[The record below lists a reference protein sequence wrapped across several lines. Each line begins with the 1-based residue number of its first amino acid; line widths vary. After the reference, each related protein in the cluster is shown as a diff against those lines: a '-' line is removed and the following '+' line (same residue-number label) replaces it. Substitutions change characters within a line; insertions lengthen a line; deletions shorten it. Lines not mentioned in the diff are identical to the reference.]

1 MGKMFTSH
9 FCYAF
14 YVRCVCHRNQMCRG
28 VILPWKR
35 VLPEGMV
42 VGNHRMS
49 RRCAAAIQPGLGA
62 RCALCVCSSTSF
74 IFKATY
80 RVSHEFHLPK
90 WTLKNKK
97 RNWWVES
104 KGYVNKKMNL
114 KRPTMKR
121 RRDSSECC
129 SISYWILEFYRIFQ
143 WIEREAR
150 WNGTEEERGSIGIQH
165 QKYAKLV

>member
-1 MGKMFTSH
+1 MHGQNVHISFLLRILCALCLSQEPNVPWCDSSVKTSSSG
-9 FCYAF
+9 
-14 YVRCVCHRNQMCRG
+14 RQQG
-28 VILPWKR
+28 
-35 VLPEGMV
+35 
-42 VGNHRMS
+42 MS
-49 RRCAAAIQPGLGA
+49 RRCAGLGA
-62 RCALCVCSSTSF
+62 RCAFCVCSSTSF

-104 KGYVNKKMNL
+104 KGCVNKKMNL